1 MCFYCDQDGHEFE
14 TQLRESHL
22 MIPDGL
28 HQTVIVGEIGS
39 FVLDDM
45 RMLIRF
51 VLLYEILRSLT

>member
-1 MCFYCDQDGHEFE
+1 
-14 TQLRESHL
+14 

-28 HQTVIVGEIGS
+28 RQTVIVGEIGL
-39 FVLDDM
+39 FVPDDM